1 MFGALIASRRLAAG
15 ERPTRWRP
23 AAPSRIFT
31 AMTTP
36 TTSDAIAQAMSA
48 LWTAELPATL
58 RVISAV
64 RNERRDYR
72 PHPRSRS
79 AWELVVHLATAD
91 LWFLDSA
98 AKGNFHF
105 DQEAAKQA
113 ESRFGGVSD
122 VKAFYEQAIPGAL
135 ARLTS
140 MTPAQLAEPVDFFGM
155 MNMPRASWIG
165 FAMNH
170 SIHHRGQL
178 SAYLRP
184 MECKVPDIYGPSGDA
199 EPRESAG

>member
-1 MFGALIASRRLAAG
+1 
-15 ERPTRWRP
+15 
-23 AAPSRIFT
+23 
-31 AMTTP
+31 MTTDTHAP
-36 TTSDAIAQAMSA
+36 AIALAMSA

-64 RNERRDYR
+64 RDERRDYR
-72 PHPRSRS
+72 PHPKSRS

-91 LWFLDSA
+91 IWFLESIERGTFGFDPVA
-98 AKGNFHF
+98 AK
-105 DQEAAKQA
+105 EA

-122 VKAFYEQAIPGAL
+122 VARFYESAVPERL
-135 ARLTS
+135 TRLTS
-140 MTPAQLAEPVDFFGM
+140 MPADRLAEPVDFFGM

-178 SAYLRP
+178 SAYLRS
-184 MECKVPDIYGPSGDA
+184 MGSKVPDIYGPSGDA
-199 EPRESAG
+199 EPRQQGE